1 MAWSIFESKQPR
13 ILRAIQLSRSCC
25 ATTVL
30 DCGVSGQK
38 AKLWKGRRESE
49 LELLVIDETALK
61 LAKGRWELFSHLDS
75 LFERIASDGPGRLA
89 RSR

>member
-1 MAWSIFESKQPR
+1 
-13 ILRAIQLSRSCC
+13 
-25 ATTVL
+25 
-30 DCGVSGQK
+30 
-38 AKLWKGRRESE
+38 LWKGRRESE
-49 LELLVIDETALK
+49 LELLVIDEAALK